1 MKARNQVHT
10 STDQFSPLMMPAHVR
25 TGQIMGLVDV
35 TAELGTVTDLASL
48 ADELGD
54 DIDTL
59 LPILDTAEM
68 LGLVEVKKGIV
79 SLTHLGSKFYHAS
92 PNKTHLIKQQI
103 SKIEPFKTAFDLA
116 AHGVSS
122 AEVTQDLSERGIVWH
137 HEPELNEAAVHS
149 LLIHWVISSGLLRYD
164 GKNGKFQRHGDQA
177 QETGLQDP
185 SIRKS
190 SVSESN

>member
-1 MKARNQVHT
+1 MKARNRIHT
-10 STDQFSPLMMPAHVR
+10 STDESGPLMMPAHVR

-35 TAELGTVTDLASL
+35 TAELGTLTDLAAL

-92 PNKTHLIKQQI
+92 RNKTHLIKQQI
-103 SKIEPFKTAFDLA
+103 SKIEPFRTAFDLA
-116 AHGVSS
+116 THGVSS
-122 AEVTQDLSERGIVWH
+122 AEVTHDLSERGIIWH

-149 LLIHWVISSGLLRYD
+149 LLIHWAIYTGLLKYN
-164 GKNGKFQRHGDQA
+164 GKNSKFQRQRDQ
-177 QETGLQDP
+177 T
-185 SIRKS
+185 
-190 SVSESN
+190 

>member
-1 MKARNQVHT
+1 MKGRNQVYA
-10 STDQFSPLMMPAHVR
+10 STGESGPLMMPAHVR

-35 TAELGTVTDLASL
+35 TAELGTLTDLAAL

-68 LGLVEVKKGIV
+68 LGLVDVKKGIV
-79 SLTHLGSKFYHAS
+79 SLTHLGSKFHHAS
-92 PNKTHLIKQQI
+92 RNKTHLIKQQI

-116 AHGVSS
+116 THGVSS
-122 AEVTQDLSERGIVWH
+122 AEVTQDLSERGIIWH

-149 LLIHWVISSGLLRYD
+149 LLIHWAIYAGLLRYN
-164 GKNGKFQRHGDQA
+164 GKNGKFQRHRDQA
-177 QETGLQDP
+177 
-185 SIRKS
+185 
-190 SVSESN
+190 